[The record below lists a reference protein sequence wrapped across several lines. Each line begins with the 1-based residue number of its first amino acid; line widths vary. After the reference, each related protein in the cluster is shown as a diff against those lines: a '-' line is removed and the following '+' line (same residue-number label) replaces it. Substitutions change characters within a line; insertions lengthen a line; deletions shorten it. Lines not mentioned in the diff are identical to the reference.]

1 MTKTALMILLALIAP
16 INLSAIVWFV
26 TSIRSYGLGDP
37 SHVWGIVIFVALYV
51 ILFTWTSKAL
61 PR

>member
-1 MTKTALMILLALIAP
+1 MTKTALMIL
-16 INLSAIVWFV
+16 AIVWFV

-37 SHVWGIVIFVALYV
+37 SHVWSIVIFVALYV
-51 ILFTWTSKAL
+51 VLFTWTSKAL